1 LSPSDFKDAIVLS
14 AAQGMGL
21 EALEQ
26 RILSFAAGAGESA
39 LTQAR
44 HMALARQAA
53 RSLYQAAN
61 ACQMGEAVDMAAVD
75 LHDALDALGR
85 ITGDQVD
92 ERLIDDIFS
101 RFCVGK

>member
-1 LSPSDFKDAIVLS
+1 MNS
-14 AAQGMGL
+14 
-21 EALEQ
+21 
-26 RILSFAAGAGESA
+26 
-39 LTQAR
+39 TY
-44 HMALARQAA
+44 MALARQAA
-53 RSLYQAAN
+53 RSLYQAAD
-61 ACQMGEAVDMAAVD
+61 ACVMGEAVDMAAVD